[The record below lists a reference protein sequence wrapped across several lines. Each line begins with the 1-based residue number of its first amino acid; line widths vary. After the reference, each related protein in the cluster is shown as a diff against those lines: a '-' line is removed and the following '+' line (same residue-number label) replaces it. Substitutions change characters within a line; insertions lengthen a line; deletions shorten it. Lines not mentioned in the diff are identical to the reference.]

1 MDPDVAEVSA
11 QARLHEPARVAIE
24 RGPAS
29 GTDNL
34 PDWRRL
40 LLLEGGTDAGV
51 AGRLLEVHHRGR
63 RQDIGPAV
71 HQRLGTR
78 GLRRILA
85 LGWRLVALGIDQKIV
100 FVRLH
105 ARASVELTLLQ

>member
-11 QARLHEPARVAIE
+11 QARLHEPTRVAIE

-51 AGRLLEVHHRGR
+51 AVGLLEVHHRGR
-63 RQDIGPAV
+63 RQHIGSAV
-71 HQRLGTR
+71 HQCLVTGR
-78 GLRRILA
+78 LRRILA
-85 LGWRLVALGIDQKIV
+85 LGWRLAALGIEQ
-100 FVRLH
+100 
-105 ARASVELTLLQ
+105 ELV